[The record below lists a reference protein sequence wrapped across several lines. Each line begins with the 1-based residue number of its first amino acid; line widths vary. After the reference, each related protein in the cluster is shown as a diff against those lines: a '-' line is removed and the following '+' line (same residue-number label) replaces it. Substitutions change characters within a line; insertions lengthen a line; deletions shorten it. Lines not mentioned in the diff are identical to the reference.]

1 MKTPKDKYIKNQ
13 RKSINI
19 RAQIGLQGMVINAP
33 AAPEADSF
41 TLDPIF
47 IGKDDVLSDIVEFFS
62 GSEEQK
68 VSALA
73 IVGTAGIGKTSLTRK
88 FLSHETTK
96 ARFELLIWVCVSQ
109 CSDSI
114 VLLQKFL
121 SALPSHM
128 SDGFEDQEVL
138 LQQIQGALIGKTCL
152 LVFDDVC
159 NHIILKDFIISIMG
173 VTSVKGN
180 GIIIT
185 TRNEEVALKLKPLYI
200 HSLSNLSDEDCWSII
215 KTKTFGDGNV
225 PSSLEFIG
233 RRIAKRCHGLPLAAN
248 VVGGL
253 LWSKSEREWR
263 LINKNWLSDG
273 ESCEDVS
280 KILKLSFDHLSSPS
294 LKKCFLYSS
303 IFPKGEKMEKREL
316 IELWMAEGFLQPDQR
331 NDMESVGNK
340 FFNVLLRN
348 SFLQV
353 EERDDYG
360 NVKSCVMQNLVHD
373 LAHSLLG
380 SPDYVDFIGQVRHM
394 IYSFGDKPNPIP
406 KQVAKHV
413 CTLIFECEIS
423 DTNFADFECLHVLS
437 LKSDGVK
444 ELPESIRELIHL
456 RKLNISHTSI
466 VKLPDWIGE
475 LHHLQTLSAKS
486 GCSRKLPSTLKYL
499 INLRNLYIQPHVELP
514 AEIGRLTCLRTLT
527 HFTVGDNKGYRIEE
541 LGSLKNLNGELE
553 ILNLE
558 KVLDKEEAEKAHI
571 FEKPGL
577 IDLRFVWT
585 ESGEGERNDESVL
598 EGLQPHPN
606 LKKLEIRGFKG
617 KRFPSWTL
625 KMAIRDKPQ
634 GSWVPLN
641 SLIQITLSCCQECKI
656 IPTMEHLPNLK
667 YIYLKGLKKV
677 RSIDSSFY
685 DLMSLHIEELERLE
699 NLPYGLFYENQNLSK
714 LWINGCPKLR
724 ELPDGLHTLNYLEDL
739 FIWSC
744 PNLRWIG
751 SLRGRGQ
758 SIGILR
764 RLSIGLCGKLMML
777 PHQMIESWASTL
789 QYLSLVELTSL
800 RNLPMVIACLSES
813 TRLKELRI
821 VGTPKLWASRN
832 DMSWTLDSL
841 WKLRID
847 VSEEWSRETSVDI
860 KDTVD
865 DILQGCWNSLSLL
878 KLRGVVNWNWVPSY
892 IQYLNA
898 LSWLVLENL
907 GVEEL
912 PHWFGKLSSLEELNL
927 INCKKLRRLPSDN
940 ASKHLT
946 KLRFLLI
953 KDCMELRIDS
963 EWHNI
968 PHLIIQVCDSTNG
981 SVITFPAVDPQKEN
995 VAESRVVSLGSEP
1008 ISASESKP
1016 HTEIF
1021 IEESSYML
1029 DRVISM
1035 DSAAGSNPSS
1045 LSGHETKQQFAEEIE
1060 EEGVVSGDSETEMSM
1075 SGFYS
1080 PQRVEQ
1086 ECHGEILAVNEQ
1098 QETELISSNV
1108 EELTSTIA
1116 ERSKHLEENVT
1127 GPIYFQEKELYVVVL
1142 EDKDILLKFDNH
1154 VIFIG
1159 AYPSL
1164 SPHNSSPLNAVLNL
1178 VEQHLHE
1185 LPLKPDYP
1193 DSLVLFLQRNRRL
1206 TLIHPLFFDN
1216 MPELRFLDLSD
1227 TKIRILP
1234 SSLFKLSKLKVLLLR
1249 NCICIEKL
1257 PPEIGELEKM
1267 EVLDLSGTELYDLP
1281 AEISQLDH
1289 MKRMHLSFYGPD
1301 DESEY
1306 ELLPCQLVSPSFLS
1320 EMEGIQ
1326 SLSISVHPEDHRWT
1340 EAVACIIN
1348 DISKLEMLS
1357 SLHFYFP
1364 EIEMFENFIETS
1376 PSWNNQSLS
1385 KFEFAVGQDVK
1396 RIVSRVPDEVES
1408 LFSQHERCLRYVN
1421 ADKTSS
1427 LIKSVITRATAFYLD
1442 HHTGIRSLSEFD
1454 ISSFRSMKFCIIRE
1468 CPKMQVI
1475 LDEKNARG
1483 AFPCLE
1489 YLGIYFIWELR
1500 QIWEPL
1506 SQASR
1511 LKRIFKAPIPV
1522 RNFEALKYFMIKTCP
1537 KLRFI
1542 FWESMLL
1549 CLANLEELVVEDCE
1563 GMVKI
1568 IEGESKNLK
1577 YQDNVLPRLRK
1588 LILAYLPELVS
1599 FGCSIRMSEEKISV
1613 YGCPKLK
1620 QP

>member
-1 MKTPKDKYIKNQ
+1 MEGDQ
-13 RKSINI
+13 FASII
-19 RAQIGLQGMVINAP
+19 VS
-33 AAPEADSF
+33 PETDSF

-62 GSEEQK
+62 GGEEQK
-68 VSALA
+68 MSVLA
-73 IVGTAGIGKTSLTRK
+73 IIGTDGIGKTSLTRRV
-88 FLSHETTK
+88 FNHERMK
-96 ARFELLIWVCVSQ
+96 ARFELLIWVRVSQ

-121 SALPSHM
+121 SAITSHN
-128 SDGFEDQEVL
+128 SDGFESQEVL
-138 LQQIQGALIGKTCL
+138 LQKIQGALIGKTCL
-152 LVFDDVC
+152 LVFDDVW
-159 NHIILKDFIISIMG
+159 NHYILKDFIISIMG

-185 TRNEEVALKLKPLYI
+185 TTNQEAALKLRPLYI

-215 KTKTFGDGNV
+215 KAKTFGDGNV
-225 PSSLEFIG
+225 PSSFEIIG
-233 RRIAKRCHGLPLAAN
+233 RMIAKRCHGLPLAAN

-253 LWSKSEREWR
+253 LWCKSEQEWL
-263 LINKNWLSDG
+263 LINKNWFSEDEG
-273 ESCEDVS
+273 CEDVS
-280 KILKLSFDHLSSPS
+280 KILKLRFDHLPSPS
-294 LKKCFLYSS
+294 LKKCFLCCS

-316 IELWMAEGFLQPDQR
+316 IELWMAEGFLQPDQG
-331 NDMESVGNK
+331 NDMESEGNK
-340 FFNVLLRN
+340 FLNVLLHN

-380 SPDYVDFIGQVRHM
+380 SSYYVDFIAQVRHM

-406 KQVAKHV
+406 EQMKKHV
-413 CTLIFECEIS
+413 RTLIFEGEIS
-423 DTNFADFECLHVLS
+423 DTNFSDYECLHVLS

-444 ELPESIRELIHL
+444 ELPKSIRKLIHL

-466 VKLPDWIGE
+466 VELPNWIGE
-475 LHHLQTLSAKS
+475 LHHLQTLSAES
-486 GCSRKLPSTLKYL
+486 GCLRKLPSTLKYL

-514 AEIGRLTCLRTLT
+514 AEIGRLTSLRTLT
-527 HFTVGDNKGYRIEE
+527 HFAVGDNKGHRIEE
-541 LGSLKNLNGELE
+541 LGSLKNLKGELE

-558 KVLDKEEAEKAHI
+558 KVLGKEEAEKAHI
-571 FEKPGL
+571 FEKPSL
-577 IDLRFVWT
+577 LDLRFVWT

-617 KRFPSWTL
+617 KIFPSWTL
-625 KMAIRDKPQ
+625 KMAVRDGPQ
-634 GSWVPLN
+634 GSWVPLQN
-641 SLIQITLSCCQECKI
+641 LIQITLSWCQECTI

-667 YIYLKGLKKV
+667 YLYLKGLKKV

-685 DLMSLHIEELERLE
+685 DLLSLHIEELERLE
-699 NLPYGLFYENQNLSK
+699 YLPYELFYENQNLSK
-714 LWINGCPKLR
+714 LWISGCSKLR

-751 SLRGRGQ
+751 DLRGRGQ
-758 SIGILR
+758 SPGILR
-764 RLSIGLCGKLMML
+764 RLRIGLCERLVML
-777 PHQMIESWASTL
+777 PHLIIESWASTL

-800 RNLPMVIACLSES
+800 RNLPMVIVGLSTS

-821 VGTPKLWASRN
+821 VGTPKLLASRSIK
-832 DMSWTLDSL
+832 SWPFDSL

-860 KDTVD
+860 RGTVD
-865 DILQGCWNSLSLL
+865 GILQGCRKSLNLL
-878 KLRGVVNWNWVPSY
+878 KLIGVENWNWVPSS
-892 IQYLNA
+892 IQHLNA
-898 LSWLVLENL
+898 LSWLILENL
-907 GVEEL
+907 GLEEF
-912 PHWFGKLSSLEELNL
+912 PHWFRKLSSLEELDL
-927 INCKKLRRLPSDN
+927 INCKKLRSLPSGN
-940 ASKHLT
+940 ASKCLT

-953 KDCMELRIDS
+953 KDCVELRIDS
-963 EWHNI
+963 EWHNV
-968 PHLIIQVCDSTNG
+968 PHLIIRVCDSTDG
-981 SVITFPAVDPQKEN
+981 SVTTFPAVKPQKEN
-995 VAESRVVSLGSEP
+995 VAESRAVSLGSAP
-1008 ISASESKP
+1008 IFTSES
-1016 HTEIF
+1016 TAFTDFF
-1021 IEESSYML
+1021 IQEPSYML
-1029 DRVISM
+1029 DRVISRV
-1035 DSAAGSNPSS
+1035 SAADSNSSS
-1045 LSGHETKQQFAEEIE
+1045 LSGYETKQQFAEEIE
-1060 EEGVVSGDSETEMSM
+1060 EEGMVSGDSETEMSM

-1086 ECHGEILAVNEQ
+1086 EYHGEILAVNEQ
-1098 QETELISSNV
+1098 QETELTSSGA

-1116 ERSKHLEENVT
+1116 ERSTKHLEENVT
-1127 GPIYFQEKELYVVVL
+1127 GHIYFQEKELYVIVL
-1142 EDKDILLKFDNH
+1142 EDKNLLVKFDNH
-1154 VIFIG
+1154 VILIG
-1159 AYPSL
+1159 AYASL
-1164 SPHNSSPLNAVLNL
+1164 SLPNSSPVNAMLNL
-1178 VEQHLHE
+1178 VEQRLHE
-1185 LPLKPDYP
+1185 LSPNPDYP
-1193 DSLVLFLQRNRRL
+1193 DSLIFLLQRNKRL
-1206 TLIHPLFFDN
+1206 TLIQPSFFDN

-1281 AEISQLDH
+1281 AEISQLELVS
-1289 MKRMHLSFYGPD
+1289 RMHLSFYGPD

-1306 ELLPCQLVSPSFLS
+1306 EHLPYQLVSPCFLS
-1320 EMEGIQ
+1320 EMKGIQ
-1326 SLSISVHPEDHRWT
+1326 SLSISVHPEDHRWKKT
-1340 EAVACIIN
+1340 VAYIIE

-1364 EIEMFENFIETS
+1364 QTETFENFIEMS
-1376 PSWNNQSLS
+1376 PSWNNQRLS
-1385 KFEFAVGQDVK
+1385 KFDFTVGQDVK

-1421 ADKTSS
+1421 GDKTSS
-1427 LIKSVITRATAFYLD
+1427 LVKSVIIRATAFYLD
-1442 HHTGIRSLSEFD
+1442 HHTDIQSLSEFD
-1454 ISSFRSMKFCIIRE
+1454 ISSFRSMKFCIARE
-1468 CPKMQVI
+1468 CPKMRAI

-1500 QIWEPL
+1500 QIWKPL
-1506 SQASR
+1506 SQTSR

-1522 RNFEALKYFMIKTCP
+1522 RNFEALKYLMIKTCP

-1542 FWESMLL
+1542 FWESMLQ

-1563 GMVKI
+1563 GVEKI
-1568 IEGESKNLK
+1568 IEEESKNVK

-1588 LILAYLPELVS
+1588 LVLAYLPELVS
-1599 FGCSIRMSEEKISV
+1599 LGCGVRMSEEKISV

-1620 QP
+1620 RS